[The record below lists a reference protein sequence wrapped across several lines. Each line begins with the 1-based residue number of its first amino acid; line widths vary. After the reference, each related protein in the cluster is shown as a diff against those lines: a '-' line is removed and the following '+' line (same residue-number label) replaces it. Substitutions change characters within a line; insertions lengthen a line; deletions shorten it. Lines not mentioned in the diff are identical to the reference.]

1 MSEYMMMP
9 GARLEVGPGGKPY
22 ETLGGACCSSCASGG
37 PCASSLGAAP
47 GLTAPKRF
55 ADRIKDKFGSAIT
68 RKPPVGG
75 GSPPAGSGSSSNT
88 KYYVAG
94 AAALGLVAVMFLRKK
109 KR

>member
-22 ETLGGACCSSCASGG
+22 ETMGGCSCA
-37 PCASSLGAAP
+37 PLGAAP
-47 GLTAPKRF
+47 GLTPPKGGLTGAMTRMG
-55 ADRIKDKFGSAIT
+55 DMLT
-68 RKPPVGG
+68 RKPPAGG
-75 GSPPAGSGSSSNT
+75 GSPPAGSGSSDNT